1 MPTNQAQKNK
11 KRILLV
17 DDHPVLRKGLVRLID
32 SKEDFVVCG
41 EASSATDAMAMIR
54 TLNPDLVIVDI
65 GLPGTSGIELTKTI
79 RAEFPKL
86 PVLILSMH
94 EETLYATRAL
104 RAGAMGYIVKQ
115 DAIDNIAAAL
125 QEAFSGR
132 RYLSPV
138 IATQLQH
145 NGPGNLPAL
154 TDDPVSVL
162 TDREFEIFEL
172 IGKGREVREISEALG
187 VSPKTVETHRTNI
200 KDKLKLKN
208 ARQVARLAVQWLGQR
223 GVSVYILIAMSGT
236 LRHPGSRLNS
246 KLN

>member
-1 MPTNQAQKNK
+1 MVGRPSGLMATKPNQQNA
-11 KRILLV
+11 KRVLLV
-17 DDHPVLRKGLVRLID
+17 DDHPVLRTGLVRLID
-32 SKEDFVVCG
+32 SKHEFLVCG
-41 EASSATDAMAMIR
+41 EASTAQDAMALIR
-54 TLNPDLVIVDI
+54 TLGPDLVIVDI

-94 EETLYATRAL
+94 EEALYATRAL

-125 QEAFSGR
+125 REALNGR

-138 IATQLQH
+138 IASQLQH
-145 NGPGNLPAL
+145 NGPAGQMPS
-154 TDDPVSVL
+154 TDDPINLL

-172 IGKGREVREISEALG
+172 IGKGREVREISDALG

-200 KDKLKLKN
+200 KGKLKLKN
-208 ARQVARLAVQWLGQR
+208 ARQVTRLAVQWLGQR
-223 GVSVYILIAMSGT
+223 AV
-236 LRHPGSRLNS
+236 
-246 KLN
+246 